1 MFYPPQL
8 RRGDLLPRIVSPSL
22 PGTGSRAAALF
33 FEELEAPGIN
43 TLYRGAPSLV
53 WQEARGANVLDLD
66 GNRFID
72 FTAGFG
78 VAAVGHRH
86 PRVVRA
92 LAEQSRRLIHG
103 LGDVMGHTSRLDLAK
118 KLREL
123 APWPEDARTQTYFA
137 VSGADAIEIA
147 IKTALLSRPGR
158 SGIGVFD
165 PSYHGLSL
173 GALAATS
180 RPAFRDPFAAHLHHD
195 IHRFPF
201 GGSLEPLRQNLESGQ
216 LAAVLLEPIV
226 GREGV
231 LLPPEGW
238 LAEVAAL
245 CRYHETLLVFDE
257 IFTGFGRCGH
267 LFAGPGEGVIPDL
280 ICCGKALGGGM
291 PIAAV
296 LAPADVFASWPKDGE
311 ALHTGTFVAHPLA
324 CAAALAT
331 LEVIASEKLVERA
344 RLLGEWVSSWL
355 TALDLP
361 KDLVEVRGRGLLF
374 GLEFSSAAAAAA
386 FQRRSLQR
394 GILLLAGGPEGRVA
408 QLVPPLTITERQ
420 LDAALGLLEQA
431 LAAT

>member
-1 MFYPPQL
+1 MIPPRL
-8 RRGDLLPRIVSPSL
+8 KRGDLLPKVVSESL
-22 PGTGSRAAALF
+22 PGPGSCAASF
-33 FEELEAPGIN
+33 FFAELEAPGIN
-43 TLYRGAPSLV
+43 TLYGGAPSLL
-53 WQEARGANVLDLD
+53 WQEACGANVLDFD

-72 FTAGFG
+72 FTSGFG
-78 VAAVGHRH
+78 VAAIGHRH
-86 PRVVRA
+86 PRVVKA
-92 LAEQSRRLIHG
+92 LREQSRRLIHG
-103 LGDVMGHTSRLDLAK
+103 LGDVMGHPARLELAK
-118 KLREL
+118 RLRQL
-123 APWPEDARTQTYFA
+123 APWPEAARTQVYFA
-137 VSGADAIEIA
+137 VSGADAVEIA
-147 IKTALLSRPGR
+147 LKTALLCRPGR

-180 RPAFRDPFAAHLHHD
+180 RPAFREPFAAHLHHD

-201 GGSLEPLRQNLESGQ
+201 GQKLDALEHALAGGR

-238 LAEVAAL
+238 LAEIAEL
-245 CRYHETLLVFDE
+245 CRQHDTLLVFDE
-257 IFTGFGRCGH
+257 IFTGFGRSGH

-280 ICCGKALGGGM
+280 LCCGKALGGGM

-296 LAPADVFASWPKDGE
+296 LAPAEVFAAWPSSGE

-324 CAAALAT
+324 CAAAIAT
-331 LEVIASEKLVERA
+331 LEVIAEEDLVRRTRGLGEKVAA
-344 RLLGEWVSSWL
+344 RLATWRH
-355 TALDLP
+355 P
-361 KDLVEVRGRGLLF
+361 KLIAARGRGLLF
-374 GLEFSSAAAAAA
+374 GLEFADAAAAAS
-386 FQRRSLQR
+386 FGRRALER

-420 LDAALGLLEQA
+420 LDAALGHLEHA

>member
-1 MFYPPQL
+1 MSYPPRL

-22 PGTGSRAAALF
+22 PGTGSKAGALF
-33 FEELEAPGIN
+33 SEELEAPGIN
-43 TLYRGAPSLV
+43 TLYRGAPSIV
-53 WQEARGANVLDLD
+53 WQEALGANVVDLD
-66 GNRFID
+66 GNRFLD
-72 FTAGFG
+72 FTSGFG

-86 PRVVRA
+86 PRVVKA
-92 LAEQSRRLIHG
+92 IAEQSRRLIHG
-103 LGDVMGHTSRLDLAK
+103 LGDVMSHTARLEVAR

-147 IKTALLSRPGR
+147 LKTALLSQPGR

-180 RPAFRDPFAAHLHHD
+180 RSAFRDPFAAHLHPN
-195 IHRFPF
+195 IHRFVF
-201 GGSLEPLRQNLESGQ
+201 GGRLEPLRQSLESGQ
-216 LAAVLLEPIV
+216 VAAVLLEPIV

-231 LLPPEGW
+231 LLPPAGW
-238 LAEVAAL
+238 LAEIAAL
-245 CRYHETLLVFDE
+245 CRRYDALLVFDE
-257 IFTGFGRCGH
+257 IFTGFGRSGH

-296 LAPADVFASWPKDGE
+296 LAPADVFACWPNDGE
-311 ALHTGTFVAHPLA
+311 ALHTGTFVAHPVA
-324 CAAALAT
+324 CAAAIAT
-331 LEVIASEKLVERA
+331 LEVIAAENLVARA
-344 RLLGEWVSSWL
+344 RVLGEAVASWL
-355 TALDLP
+355 EVIDLP
-361 KDLVEVRGRGLLF
+361 NDLVEVRGRGLLF
-374 GLEFSSAAAAAA
+374 GLEFRTAAAAAA
-386 FQRRSLQR
+386 FQRRSLER

-420 LDAALGLLEQA
+420 LDVALGLLEQA